1 MSRHGRG
8 RGRGRRRDS
17 VTEGGSG
24 GGSDPVRCYD
34 KTTGEKTGNCD
45 NEELLNE
52 IESVIEKYDLLLKK
66 KSDAGGVL
74 SSEDEKEL
82 ARLAPEVFTSIMMM
96 VNGINDIL
104 KVTNIP
110 MHRGGAGDA
119 AGATTATGEQ
129 PAANADAAKEPV
141 AADAAASGE
150 PAPTAPAASGEPAP
164 AAADPVATDANA
176 DAAPVATD
184 ANADAAPAAT
194 APAADAAGAG
204 AGAVD
209 PAAGA
214 DPAADAKKDTPKK
227 EEKTDE
233 EQLDADLEKRRILEM
248 QALQRTLI
256 PTIQSLLSIL
266 DEQKKRNEKKDDD
279 VERDTYPDVGSSIVN
294 TVTLAVQRIKDKFNE
309 LLNSGSANI
318 SDNIGLRKLIPEG
331 DMPNNPQEAQKIAE
345 QAETT
350 ADGHLKNIEK
360 VIAKD
365 VQNIA
370 TAGADAVMNAFSLI
384 PGVGTVLQ
392 LWRLLQN
399 VIILLGGSLA
409 GFNGA
414 KGELQGLQ
422 QDMANLA
429 PKPPNPAAMA
439 NAAVGAAAGKAADK
453 AAGMAGALAVTDP
466 TKIANATAA
475 NAIGGVAD
483 AASGAVPTITP
494 PAIPNPAGA
503 VPAITPPAIP
513 KPTIPNPDL
522 TNPAAT
528 VLPVDAP
535 PLASDQN
542 GGGGGPKKN
551 TRKHSN
557 YMRMYTRRLKSPDEY
572 KKEYVRAKHQI
583 NKTHRRIM
591 KTLKN
596 ITGGMGVSL

>member
-1 MSRHGRG
+1 MTSMYSSYIDTNKLYDNIYGGGKLMSRRGRG
-8 RGRGRRRDS
+8 RGRGRERGREP
-17 VTEGGSG
+17 VTG
-24 GGSDPVRCYD
+24 GGDTIRCYD

-110 MHRGGAGDA
+110 MHRGGAGEPGAGEPA
-119 AGATTATGEQ
+119 AVTPAAVEPVPVAIEPPNSLTSDKP
-129 PAANADAAKEPV
+129 PAANSNDAAVAPPTNSNDAVASNDASATSNDASAAKE
-141 AADAAASGE
+141 DKTKE
-150 PAPTAPAASGEPAP
+150 
-164 AAADPVATDANA
+164 
-176 DAAPVATD
+176 
-184 ANADAAPAAT
+184 
-194 APAADAAGAG
+194 
-204 AGAVD
+204 
-209 PAAGA
+209 
-214 DPAADAKKDTPKK
+214 KDKPKEK
-227 EEKTDE
+227 EKTDE
-233 EQLDADLEKRRILEM
+233 EKLDDDLEKRRILEM

-294 TVTLAVQRIKDKFNE
+294 TVTLAIQRIKDKFNE

-318 SDNIGLRKLIPEG
+318 SDNVGLRKLIPEG
-331 DMPNNPQEAQKIAE
+331 ELPGNPQEAQMIAE
-345 QAETT
+345 QAETK

-414 KGELQGLQ
+414 KGELQELQ
-422 QDMANLA
+422 KDMQNMA
-429 PKPPNPAAMA
+429 PKVPDPAAMA
-439 NAAVGAAAGKAADK
+439 ASAAGAGAGGLAAAIP
-453 AAGMAGALAVTDP
+453 DP
-466 TKIANATAA
+466 NKIAKNAM
-475 NAIGGVAD
+475 GGLAD
-483 AASGAVPTITP
+483 AATAGATDAAKNATVGLTNPMSSAIP
-494 PAIPNPAGA
+494 PAIPTASA
-503 VPAITPPAIP
+503 FTP
-513 KPTIPNPDL
+513 
-522 TNPAAT
+522 
-528 VLPVDAP
+528 P
-535 PLASDQN
+535 PLATGAN
-542 GGGGGPKKN
+542 TGGGGPKKN

-557 YMRMYTRRLKSPDEY
+557 YMRMYTRRLKSPEEY